1 MPDESF
7 SSSPRSAA
15 RKRAGKLS
23 QPAELRGVPD
33 TGRIV
38 KLFVG
43 QGHGVIRTTKGR
55 EIYFHRADIKEGTSI
70 NDFAIGDTVSFERLE
85 DAISGARALD
95 VVRRRP
101 ATR

>member
-1 MPDESF
+1 MSNESF
-7 SSSPRSAA
+7 SGSARNVL

-33 TGRIV
+33 AGRIG

-43 QGHGVIRTTKGR
+43 QGHGVIRTAKGR
-55 EIYFHRADIKEGTSI
+55 EIYFHRADIKEGASI
-70 NDFAIGDTVSFERLE
+70 NDFAVGDAVSFERLE

-95 VVRRRP
+95 VVKRRQV
-101 ATR
+101 